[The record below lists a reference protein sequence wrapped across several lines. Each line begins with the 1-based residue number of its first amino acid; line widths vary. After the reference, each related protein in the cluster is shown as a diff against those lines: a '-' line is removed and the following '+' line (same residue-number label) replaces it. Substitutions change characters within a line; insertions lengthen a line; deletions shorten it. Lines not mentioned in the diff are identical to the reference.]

1 MLKYVSVFFIDIVEI
16 LKLNIYKR
24 ICKCK
29 VSYYYRIFSI
39 FIIFINICN
48 KYLYNNFIEI

>member
-29 VSYYYRIFSI
+29 VLYYFRIFRFLLYLLI
-39 FIIFINICN
+39 YVINIW
-48 KYLYNNFIEI
+48 